1 MATDLCH
8 AIVVAV
14 HAVYAV
20 ACFCKNELVDT
31 VVADLALEAVG
42 VVRVV
47 ASHDCLIEDGLVA
60 DVAVV
65 AAVGT
70 DGGAI

>member
-20 ACFCKNELVDT
+20 CCFGEYELVDA
-31 VVADLALEAVG
+31 VMADLALEAVS
-42 VVRVV
+42 VVRVI
-47 ASHDCLIEDGLVA
+47 AGHDCLVKDGLVA

-65 AAVGT
+65 AAVCAY
-70 DGGAI
+70 GGAI